1 MLFEYNYVLCWII
14 HFFYKQLGNYIIT
27 SNWEATDTAFEPN
40 LNQAIEPT
48 ALPQLLTMTV
58 FLVILIVPISW
69 EGLKKKKNKSPA
81 FSRFWKIFMS
91 HKMLSVAWKFLS
103 KYSFLCVLIEVTH
116 AQSEKKPKLSKHYI
130 EKS

>member
-1 MLFEYNYVLCWII
+1 MLFEYNYVLCWIS

-69 EGLKKKKNKSPA
+69 EGLKKKVP
-81 FSRFWKIFMS
+81 
-91 HKMLSVAWKFLS
+91 
-103 KYSFLCVLIEVTH
+103 SFLQILEDIHVP
-116 AQSEKKPKLSKHYI
+116 QNGHYQ
-130 EKS
+130 